1 MHFCKIKSKE
11 RPWAFHNY
19 QQKTLRKMDSKNKH
33 VHFVQ
38 LNKESPLFDQDFSQ
52 VSHFWFQG
60 FTDECRKSLANV
72 REYCT
77 LGWVNLY
84 KKFELKNI
92 QFVVNSFY
100 KKNGKDI
107 FCKFF
112 FAQLA
117 CGFAWICKYLQASC
131 IQHFQRYAVKNLTES
146 SFT

>member
-84 KKFELKNI
+84 KKFEKKNI
-92 QFVVNSFY
+92 QFVVN
-100 KKNGKDI
+100 
-107 FCKFF
+107 
-112 FAQLA
+112 
-117 CGFAWICKYLQASC
+117 
-131 IQHFQRYAVKNLTES
+131 
-146 SFT
+146 